1 MSKVS
6 GPHNP
11 DDVLI
16 GFMDSPEIRAL
27 AELVTEKD
35 GVSTVSDFFRKH
47 IFNRATAHGIMRDGK
62 VQGEWRERIAA
73 RAEAIRE
80 NKKRRSEARKR
91 AATAKHT
98 KQPKGAK

>member
-35 GVSTVSDFFRKH
+35 KIGTVSDFFRQH
-47 IFNRATAHGIMRDGK
+47 IFDRATAHGIMLDGK
-62 VQGEWRERIAA
+62 VQGEWRVRIAA

-80 NKKRRSEARKR
+80 NRKRRSEARKR
-91 AATAKHT
+91 ASASNT
-98 KQPKGAK
+98 KGAK